1 MASRQR
7 VLSCTCYFTLFRD
20 CSIFIYVGIGDV
32 SLETQREKVQDV
44 RAQHAENSTTP
55 DLEPRAKAEENTR
68 ASFSPSIMHSSR
80 IWCGCSLFRHVT
92 CFEPRVCYSWTRL
105 NGYYIWISRPCL
117 RSRIV
122 RWLLQLERNFRGGW
136 SVKWK
141 GIIFFFNDI
150 FMKSITDKRWVNE
163 RIEY

>member
-7 VLSCTCYFTLFRD
+7 VLSCTWYFTLFRD
-20 CSIFIYVGIGDV
+20 CSIFIHVGIGDV

-122 RWLLQLERNFRGGW
+122 RWLLQLERNFRRLKREVEGNH
-136 SVKWK
+136 
-141 GIIFFFNDI
+141 FFFKWH
-150 FMKSITDKRWVNE
+150 FMKSIMDKRCVNE